1 MHRQLEQ
8 LNAEIGRIK
17 AALKEGIANPRT
29 RGQEVE
35 RLEALTREAEQ
46 LELHIEQAERR

>member
-1 MHRQLEQ
+1 MRCT
-8 LNAEIGRIK
+8 GSSSS
-17 AALKEGIANPRT
+17 T

-46 LELHIEQAERR
+46 LELHIQQAERP